1 MRENRNR
8 PTGIPSRTEHVKL
21 RLNPGGPPSKAEYS
35 SVTDSE
41 PVPRGKGEKNPV
53 EGSEIEPEIMRLQTV
68 GALRGDRMPFA

>member
-1 MRENRNR
+1 
-8 PTGIPSRTEHVKL
+8 VKL